1 MAAKRE
7 LRQRGNE
14 CYIQNY
20 PTTHRWINPQIRSEF
35 LHSTYL
41 STVGSR
47 GPSLHSMNLL
57 EESLHPNFNKTHNV
71 RLDCH
76 LYITLWTF
84 AHSLPIRDQN
94 ANQLDDQVPS
104 KATWVLIWP
113 LRWGGWISSFFCIF
127 SLLDPGVELLLMGW
141 SSEAFLY
148 ICFCF
153 LPEDK
158 SNKFNLQTTLG
169 YLLS

>member
-1 MAAKRE
+1 MNATSRIIQQATDESIHRLDQSSYIPLTSQLLGAEDRVFTAWTFLKRV
-7 LRQRGNE
+7 
-14 CYIQNY
+14 YIQ
-20 PTTHRWINPQIRSEF
+20 TLT
-35 LHSTYL
+35 
-41 STVGSR
+41 
-47 GPSLHSMNLL
+47 
-57 EESLHPNFNKTHNV
+57 KTHNV

-76 LYITLWTF
+76 LYIALWTF

-113 LRWGGWISSFFCIF
+113 LRWGGWISSFSCIF